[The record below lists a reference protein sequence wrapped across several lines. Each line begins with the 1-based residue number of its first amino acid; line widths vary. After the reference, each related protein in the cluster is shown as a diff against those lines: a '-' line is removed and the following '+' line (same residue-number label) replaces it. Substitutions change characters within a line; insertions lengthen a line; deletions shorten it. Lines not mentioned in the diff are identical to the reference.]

1 VPTYLYKS
9 LATGETFE
17 IKQSMR
23 DDALTAHPE
32 TGEPIKRIVA
42 TPGIAFK
49 GSGFYVTDS
58 RPKDKGG
65 E

>member
-1 VPTYLYKS
+1 MPTYLYKS
-9 LATGETFE
+9 LDSGETFE
-17 IKQSMR
+17 IKQSMTEQP
-23 DDALTAHPE
+23 LTVHPE
-32 TGEPIKRIVA
+32 TGEPIKRILA

-49 GSGFYVTDS
+49 GPGFYVTDS